1 MHGNI
6 LSMHYSINP
15 AGPVGQ
21 SLEKSHKD
29 HLKVFISHGIQLVR
43 PPFTKTRSVGA
54 NNSNVTM
61 VYGTYN
67 YSIHGFINQR
77 SHHWGAHS
85 VPNLFDGQSM
95 VKPPA
100 SPGVEFPRSE
110 KSEEI
115 PWFQSPKKQH

>member
-1 MHGNI
+1 
-6 LSMHYSINP
+6 MHYSINP

-67 YSIHGFINQR
+67 YRIHGVYKPTFTSLGGPQCTQ
-77 SHHWGAHS
+77 S
-85 VPNLFDGQSM
+85 V
-95 VKPPA
+95 
-100 SPGVEFPRSE
+100 
-110 KSEEI
+110 
-115 PWFQSPKKQH
+115 